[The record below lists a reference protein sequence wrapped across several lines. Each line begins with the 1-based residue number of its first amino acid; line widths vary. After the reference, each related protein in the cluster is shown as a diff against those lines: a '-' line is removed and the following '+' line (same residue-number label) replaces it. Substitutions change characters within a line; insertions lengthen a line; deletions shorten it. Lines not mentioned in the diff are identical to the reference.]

1 MPQQFILMIGI
12 AFVAATVGYMAG
24 GSGTPVAGIAIPAV
38 FGLMVTA
45 VGLLQAVQ
53 PNKEFLEFIKA
64 AGDKADTQPDIVDYR
79 QRAKSAPSRVGV
91 ALIVFSAAYLSAA
104 TLGAKVRIDGL
115 LIAKPPAQ
123 EFPWASSKTKP
134 PSISAAL
141 EWMALQSR
149 LTELGY
155 SSNRIAQLYAIQVSE
170 WDSANS
176 QSKVTSVA
184 VKPIDVKQNSGI
196 PAATSNDDFLKE
208 IYKVN
213 DNKGNPFTHQSPKE
227 LIDKVNKI
235 GVPDGT
241 RSSVV
246 PG

>member
-1 MPQQFILMIGI
+1 MPQQLILLIGI

-24 GSGTPVAGIAIPAV
+24 GSGTPVAGIAIPAI

-53 PNKEFLEFIKA
+53 PSKEFLEFIKA
-64 AGDKADTQPDIVDYR
+64 AGDKADTQQDIVDYR
-79 QRAKSAPSRVGV
+79 QRARSAPSRVGV

-104 TLGAKVRIDGL
+104 TFGAKVRIDGL
-115 LIAKPPAQ
+115 LISNLQAQ
-123 EFPWASSKTKP
+123 EFPWASNKTKP

-155 SSNRIAQLYAIQVSE
+155 SSNRIAQLYAIQVAE
-170 WDSANS
+170 WDATNV
-176 QSKVTSVA
+176 QSKVTA
-184 VKPIDVKQNSGI
+184 VVVKTVDGKQNSGI
-196 PAATSNDDFLKE
+196 TDAAANGDFFKE
-208 IYKVN
+208 IVKQNTV
-213 DNKGNPFTHQSPKE
+213 KGTPFTHQPPKE
-227 LIDKVNKI
+227 LIDKVNRI
-235 GVPDGT
+235 GVPDRTHTG
-241 RSSVV
+241 VI